1 VGSVIYSPCTAIAVL
16 NQENEMLIEAL
27 GKKIYSI
34 SQLDQHGFLFTKK
47 YYGYTK
53 KEALFFLKIDL
64 KEHNND

>member
-1 VGSVIYSPCTAIAVL
+1 
-16 NQENEMLIEAL
+16 MLIEAL

-53 KEALFFLKIDL
+53 KEALFFFKIDL
-64 KEHNND
+64 KEHNNA